1 MIDQLEEEVDVL
13 DRHLQVLETIIGN
26 EPIGIVK
33 TSQKLDTPHH
43 KVRYSLWILEEAN
56 LVEPT
61 AQGAVTTDQAED
73 FVETVN
79 DDLYAAIDRLDA
91 MKIDGAQLSRHS

>member
-1 MIDQLEEEVDVL
+1 MLGQLEKEVEIL

-33 TSQKLDTPHH
+33 TSQKLDIPHH
-43 KVRYSLWILEEAN
+43 KVRYSLRILEEAD
-56 LVEPT
+56 LVQPT
-61 AQGAVTTDQAED
+61 AQGAVTTDKAKD

-79 DDLYAAIDRLDA
+79 DDLHAAIDRLDA
-91 MKIDGAQLSRHS
+91 MKIGGAQLSRHS

>member
-1 MIDQLEEEVDVL
+1 MIGQLEEEVDVL
-13 DRHLQVLETIIGN
+13 DRHLQVLKTVIEN

-33 TSQKLDTPHH
+33 TSQKLDYPHH
-43 KVRYSLWILEEAN
+43 KVRYSLRILEETD
-56 LVEPT
+56 LVKAT
-61 AQGAVTTDQAED
+61 RQGAVTTDQAED

>member
-1 MIDQLEEEVDVL
+1 MLGRLEKEVEIL
-13 DRHLQVLETIIGN
+13 GRHLQVLETILGN

-33 TSQKLDTPHH
+33 TSQKLGYPHY
-43 KVRYSLWILEEAN
+43 KVRYSLRILEEAD
-56 LVEPT
+56 LVKATE
-61 AQGAVTTDQAED
+61 QGAVTTDQAED

-91 MKIDGAQLSRHS
+91 MKIDGAQLSRYS

>member
-1 MIDQLEEEVDVL
+1 MLGRLEKEVEIL
-13 DRHLQVLETIIGN
+13 GRHLQVLETILGN

-33 TSQKLDTPHH
+33 TSHKLGYPHY
-43 KVRYSLWILEEAN
+43 KVRYSLRILEEAD
-56 LVEPT
+56 LVEAT
-61 AQGAVTTDQAED
+61 EQGAVTTDQAED

-91 MKIDGAQLSRHS
+91 MKIDGAEVSRHS

>member
-1 MIDQLEEEVDVL
+1 MLDQLEKEVEIL

-33 TSQKLDTPHH
+33 TSQKLGYPHY
-43 KVRYSLWILEEAN
+43 KVRYSLRILEEAD

-61 AQGAVTTDQAED
+61 EQGAVTTDQAED

-79 DDLYAAIDRLDA
+79 DALYAAIDRLDA